1 MTAPTTDA
9 PGYGGLGLYVGDIH
23 NHCGISYGHGPIEDA
38 YANARLQLDFASVT
52 GHGWWHDLPERTP
65 ELASLVDYHTQGFA
79 RLADRWEH
87 VQEVTAAAHEDG
99 RFVTFQSFEWHSLAH
114 GDHCVYFDGPRGEII
129 RAAGLEELRARLRAL
144 AAEGVRTWALP
155 HHIGYGTG
163 RRGIN
168 WDTYTE
174 EFAPVVEMMSMH
186 GCAESDEAP
195 RTYLHTMGP
204 RDTTGTAVHGL
215 RLGHRF
221 GLIGSTDHHSAFPGS
236 HGHGRLAVWAPELTR
251 PAIWD
256 AIERRS
262 TYAITGDR
270 ILLAASVNGAPMGA
284 ETASADRR
292 RIRVTVQGRDALDHV
307 EVVRNG
313 VPIHRVSRP
322 ELLGAAARS
331 AAFDG
336 TLGFAVGW
344 GKRETPVH
352 WDVTLRVEGGELLD
366 VQPRLRGSETVA
378 PAAAEPASYRPSD
391 WWRTGPGELRLR
403 TVTEGNPN
411 TATDATQGFSL
422 AVAGDDRTR
431 LTAVVNGVETSYAVG
446 ELREGSRTG
455 FIGGF
460 VSGAFRFDR
469 AVPAGELTA
478 ELDLIDERP
487 GGDGDFYHVRVR
499 QLNDQWAWS
508 SPTWVGRA
516 TGAGRTGRAGSAAAS
531 CRRAG

>member
-65 ELASLVDYHTQGFA
+65 ELAALVDYHTEGFA
-79 RLADRWEH
+79 RLAQQWEH
-87 VQEVTAAAHEDG
+87 VQEVTAAAHQDG
-99 RFVTFQSFEWHSLAH
+99 RFVTFQSFEWHSLAY

-129 RAAGLEELRARLRAL
+129 RAADLAELRTRLRRL
-144 AAEGVRTWALP
+144 AAEGVRTWAIP

-168 WDTYTE
+168 WDAYTE

-186 GCAESDEAP
+186 GCAESDQAP
-195 RTYLHTMGP
+195 RDYLHTMGP
-204 RDTTGTAVHGL
+204 RDTSGTAVHGL

-251 PAIWD
+251 GGIWD
-256 AIERRS
+256 AIEQRR
-262 TYAITGDR
+262 TYALTGDR
-270 ILLAASVNGAPMGA
+270 ILLATSVNGTPMGA
-284 ETASADRR
+284 ETAPADRR
-292 RIRVTVQGRDALDHV
+292 RIRATVLGRDALDHV

-322 ELLGAAARS
+322 ELLGS
-331 AAFDG
+331 TDGSAFDG

-344 GKRETPVH
+344 GRRDVPVR

-366 VQPRLRGSETVA
+366 VQPRLRGTETVA
-378 PAAAEPASYRPSD
+378 PADAEPAGYRPSD
-391 WWRTGPGELRLR
+391 WERTGPGELRLR
-403 TVTEGNPN
+403 TVTHGNPN
-411 TATDATQGFSL
+411 TATDSTQGFSL
-422 AVAGDDRTR
+422 RIAGDARTR
-431 LTAVVNGVETSYAVG
+431 LVALVNGAETAYSVG
-446 ELREGSRTG
+446 ELLDGPRTG
-455 FIGGF
+455 FTGGF
-460 VSGAFRFDR
+460 VSGAYRFDR
-469 AVPAGELTA
+469 AVPARELAA
-478 ELDLIDERP
+478 EIDLVDERP
-487 GGDGDFYHVRVR
+487 AGEGDFYHVRVK
-499 QLNDQWAWS
+499 QVNDQWAWS
-508 SPTWVGRA
+508 SPTWVGPA
-516 TGAGRTGRAGSAAAS
+516 AGS